1 MTKFY
6 ANKAAIVELLAA
18 LTESAKA
25 ADTDQALELID
36 IPVLNSTVRDGLD
49 LRGRLLATAIG
60 NAICNYIHSR

>member
-6 ANKAAIVELLAA
+6 AKKSTIVDLLAA
-18 LTESAKA
+18 LTDAAKD
-25 ADTDQALELID
+25 ADTDEALELID